1 MNKQQKEERIDA
13 TLLTLQREFARIKT
27 LQVVHSSDTMKRYIA
42 EAYRLGIGFA
52 REATLYYA
60 RPTYRRVWEA
70 ITKPPQLDID
80 IKISAITVAMTEID
94 KERAILDSKR
104 LYEVQQGVE
113 RVRNDVNNIKDV
125 VEGERS

>member
-1 MNKQQKEERIDA
+1 MNKQQKEEHIDA

-42 EAYRLGIGFA
+42 EAYWLGIGFV

-60 RPTYRRVWEA
+60 RPTYRRVLEA

-113 RVRNDVNNIKDV
+113 RVRHDVNNIKDV

>member
-1 MNKQQKEERIDA
+1 MNKQQKEEHIDA

-42 EAYRLGIGFA
+42 EAYWLGIGFA

-60 RPTYRRVWEA
+60 RPTYRRVLEA

-113 RVRNDVNNIKDV
+113 RVRDDVNNIKNV